1 MKENVLETLKAMGFE
16 IEELSFGYGFE
27 YEDRHYLFLP
37 SDHDESFLSIALP
50 AVLDIDDEENAG
62 NYRVMDRL
70 NSGVKYVKATRIH
83 DSVWLF
89 YERELLGN
97 EDMEQLLTSMIMAL
111 DAAINI
117 LHGSMND
124 DDDDDDDSSDD
135 GEEIVDT
142 DAEEVA

>member
-16 IEELSFGYGFE
+16 IDELPFGYGFE

-37 SDHDESFLSIALP
+37 NANDESFLSIALP

-70 NSGVKYVKATRIH
+70 NSGVKYVKASRVH

-89 YERELLGN
+89 YERELFGN
-97 EDMEQLLTSMIMAL
+97 EDMEQLLSAMIVAL

-117 LHGSMND
+117 LHGSMN
-124 DDDDDDDSSDD
+124 DDDDDDSSDD